1 MVNIST
7 TLNHATRA
15 GESDMSDAV
24 KNAEALQPLLA
35 LIEDALG
42 HIEFGSVELIFH
54 HGKLV
59 QLEKHEKVRFDKN

>member
-1 MVNIST
+1 
-7 TLNHATRA
+7 
-15 GESDMSDAV
+15 MSDAV